1 MLEVEERK
9 IIMPYGADVAFHC
22 QKCGGFVDE
31 YGKCQFCGSQN
42 QLRYKPKEDIQFYIE
57 VDGEKKFYFNHIV
70 SFGSMEMESPTID
83 VTMLEDTTS
92 HNISSPKR
100 GGLFDFEFVATEDSM
115 FKTKLI
121 QDAKLFTL
129 NVSIKNLNKVFR
141 ARCENFRSGMGEKN
155 VNSLMTFSPTMEV
168 HDIDGWVDAS
178 MEAPE
183 GARCPN
189 CGAPIRKTYGLCD
202 YCGGWVEYR

>member
-1 MLEVEERK
+1 MLVDERK

-42 QLRYKPKEDIQFYIE
+42 QLRYEPQKSMQLYIE
-57 VDGEKKFYFNHIV
+57 MDKDKKFYFNHV
-70 SFGSMEMESPTID
+70 
-83 VTMLEDTTS
+83 
-92 HNISSPKR
+92 
-100 GGLFDFEFVATEDSM
+100 DSM
-115 FKTKLI
+115 SYEPRTDCIDYGREIDGRIIPGFNTNQGLMRLRGLASDDAAFKFDMIMNAHKFVVNGVI
-121 QDAKLFTL
+121 PAQDKTYRFGVDYVANLKYEPSSIGNIGFMELTL
-129 NVSIKNLNKVFR
+129 YVGN
-141 ARCENFRSGMGEKN
+141 M
-155 VNSLMTFSPTMEV
+155 
-168 HDIDGWVDAS
+168 DGWVGAS

>member
-1 MLEVEERK
+1 MVEERK

-42 QLRYKPKEDIQFYIE
+42 HLRYKFQNDLQLYVE
-57 VDGEKKFYFNHIV
+57 VDGNKKFYFNHVLKMDAICATPP
-70 SFGSMEMESPTID
+70 EID
-83 VTMLEDTTS
+83 VASLSD
-92 HNISSPKR
+92 ISDRHVIGRQPSD
-100 GGLFDFEFVATEDSM
+100 GLFELEFAATD
-115 FKTKLI
+115 
-121 QDAKLFTL
+121 DALYKGELMQNTKLFTL
-129 NVSIKNLNKVFR
+129 NISMKNHPKVFR
-141 ARCENFRSGMGEKN
+141 VRCEDFFLGN
-155 VNSLMTFSPTMEV
+155 VKMSEGKFTTFSPTIMI

-178 MEAPE
+178 MEAPDD
-183 GARCPN
+183 ARCPN

>member
-1 MLEVEERK
+1 MVEERK

-42 QLRYKPKEDIQFYIE
+42 QLRYQPKQDVQFYIE
-57 VDGEKKFYFNHIV
+57 VDGEKKFYFNHLISV
-70 SFGSMEMESPTID
+70 GAMGLEPTTID
-83 VTMLEDTTS
+83 VTMLGDTTS
-92 HNISSPKR
+92 HHISSNPM
-100 GGLFDFEFVATEDSM
+100 GGFFDFTFAATPDSM
-115 FKTKLI
+115 FKTELM

-129 NVSIKNLNKVFR
+129 NVSIKHMKKVFR
-141 ARCENFRSGMGEKN
+141 ARCENFRLNMAEKLD
-155 VNSLMTFSPTMEV
+155 VNSTLSFSPRMEV
-168 HDIDGWVDAS
+168 HDIDGWIDAS